1 MKLYQ
6 IVLRD
11 ARARK
16 KRILFAAL
24 GVVIGTMTVIGILTI
39 ALAGQQRILG
49 QLEKYGPN
57 LTVIPA
63 INSLDMKLGN
73 LSMGTLSVGEN
84 YISES
89 KLPEIRAIAD
99 REIKQALGIS
109 DDSNIASVAPKL
121 YVNAQVKGVTIMA
134 VGVDPEEEPKVK
146 TWWKFKDGQYFSGD
160 DQALVGQVAAELL
173 ELKAGDTVDLN
184 GTSVSV
190 SGILEETGSA
200 DDYQLFVPLQTLQT
214 AFNKDGVVSSVDI
227 RALCNACP
235 VEVIANAIHTD
246 IPGVRAIAVKQ
257 VAETEMGMLERVNKL
272 MLALAGITLA
282 IGLFGVVNTMMSSV
296 HERIKDI
303 GIMRAVGA
311 SRNQIMKAFVYEALI
326 VGIIGGIFG
335 YLAGTALAYVI
346 GPIIFEGTSI
356 HYIPRY
362 LPLSLGL
369 AVLVAIVATLYPA
382 YRATRI
388 RVADSFR
395 SL

>member
-63 INSLDMKLGN
+63 ISSLDMKLGD

-89 KLPEIRAIAD
+89 KLPQMRAIAD
-99 REIKQALGIS
+99 REIKHALGID
-109 DDSNIASVAPKL
+109 DDSDIATVAPKL
-121 YVNAQVKGVTIMA
+121 YINAQIKGMTVMA
-134 VGVDPEEEPKVK
+134 VGVDTKEEVLVK
-146 TWWKFKDGQYFSGD
+146 TWWKFKDGQYFSGN
-160 DQALVGQVAAELL
+160 DQALVGQVASELL
-173 ELKAGDTVDLN
+173 GLRAGDAVDLN

-190 SGILEETGSA
+190 SGVLEETGSA
-200 DDYQLFVPLQTLQT
+200 DDYQLFVPLHTLQA
-214 AFNKDGVVSSVDI
+214 AFDKEGVVSSVDI

-235 VEVIANAIHTD
+235 VDVIANAIHTD
-246 IPGVRAIAVKQ
+246 ISGVRAIAVKQ

-326 VGIIGGIFG
+326 VGLIGGVFG
-335 YLAGTALAYVI
+335 YLAGTALAYLI

-369 AVLVAIVATLYPA
+369 AVLVAVVATLYPA